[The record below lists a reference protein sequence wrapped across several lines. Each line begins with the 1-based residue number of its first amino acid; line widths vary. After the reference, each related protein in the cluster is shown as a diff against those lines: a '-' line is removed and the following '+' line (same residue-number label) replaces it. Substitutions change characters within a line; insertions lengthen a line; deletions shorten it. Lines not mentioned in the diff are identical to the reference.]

1 MSSLAST
8 FLKPTQGDL
17 SNYVLI
23 HPIPPAVWAVGAQPG
38 YSDFGKPSLNKMAA
52 ITEQDGCLSSPLSL
66 MITSPPWNQQ
76 VEDWEKRQQQL
87 QESPHL
93 TTQSPELFLKAPPNS
108 SGGEKVKHFNFPVS
122 AVANN

>member
-23 HPIPPAVWAVGAQPG
+23 HPIPPAVWAVGAQLG
-38 YSDFGKPSLNKMAA
+38 TVTLRSHHW
-52 ITEQDGCLSSPLSL
+52 TRWLSFISAVPHDNFSPR
-66 MITSPPWNQQ
+66 WNQQ
-76 VEDWEKRQQQL
+76 VEDWEKRQRQL
-87 QESPHL
+87 
-93 TTQSPELFLKAPPNS
+93 QSPELFLKAPPNS